1 MEMPM
6 DLTEVKLRRK
16 DVFEGKIMTVHV
28 DDVRLPNGEEATRE
42 VVDHVDGAAVL
53 ALDEANRVLVV
64 RQYRYVFGKV
74 LDELPAGKLDP
85 GEDPV
90 TGALRELKEETGAE
104 PETFLPLGKLL
115 PAPGCY
121 GETLHLFLAKGL
133 KFSQQQLDPDEFLN
147 VERVPFDEM
156 VHRCVNGEIDDAKTV
171 LIASVLPDE
180 FVRRGA
186 ADRADEVLA
195 ERFALVDISLIYW
208 TESLKVLPALKAGA
222 LEAGILISAPVAG
235 LRPIWAART
244 LASKVPK
251 PTSCTLSPAFKAFSV
266 AATKAV
272 NAASQSFLERLLI
285 SAMAAINS
293 VLFIVCTLLLLYYV
307 WNAVIIEDTTEFGN
321 MFFVERS
328 RTEARDNSFRIHTA
342 PASVFKKS
350 TVIVKE
356 KYRNYMVRTPT
367 STRARMC
374 CPWTRKR

>member
-1 MEMPM
+1 MKMPM

-121 GETLHLFLAKGL
+121 GKHCTCFWPRGC

-147 VERVPFDEM
+147 VERIPFDEM
-156 VHRCVNGEIDDAKTV
+156 VHRCVNGEIDDAKTSRRSPAGQGPFEPV
-171 LIASVLPDE
+171 N
-180 FVRRGA
+180 VRRH
-186 ADRADEVLA
+186 L
-195 ERFALVDISLIYW
+195 
-208 TESLKVLPALKAGA
+208 
-222 LEAGILISAPVAG
+222 
-235 LRPIWAART
+235 
-244 LASKVPK
+244 
-251 PTSCTLSPAFKAFSV
+251 
-266 AATKAV
+266 
-272 NAASQSFLERLLI
+272 
-285 SAMAAINS
+285 
-293 VLFIVCTLLLLYYV
+293 
-307 WNAVIIEDTTEFGN
+307 
-321 MFFVERS
+321 
-328 RTEARDNSFRIHTA
+328 
-342 PASVFKKS
+342 
-350 TVIVKE
+350 
-356 KYRNYMVRTPT
+356 
-367 STRARMC
+367 
-374 CPWTRKR
+374 PWTQKPNRKPSSLWRTKKIS